1 MTSLQIEFDFLK
13 MKSFS
18 HLDVTSKPAALI
30 LGMAKS
36 SDKTTKHAVPNHYL
50 KAHKELS
57 GLIRKIEESKALDG
71 SFGSVVPFLFQNL
84 FEAGKTHPHVFA
96 VGVGDH
102 KNCHA
107 KAILSLG
114 AKVAKLI
121 KEHKLELVDIYIDSL
136 YHAPQSTQAKDAP
149 KDFAGRPLLVGT
161 PNFEEFFEKFA
172 LGMQLALYEFTKY
185 KTSKNDDTK
194 KSKGPRFKVRF
205 LSSHWDAK
213 KAEGILKHVEILTES
228 VFITRDLQ
236 TTPGGDLRPADLA
249 RAAQDV
255 GRKAGFRVE
264 VWDEKKLK
272 TENMGGIIAVG
283 KGSSAQPRFV
293 IMEHKGTGSAKG
305 PTLVLIG
312 KGVTFDTGGIS
323 IKPAGGMEEMKYDM
337 SGAASVIGAMNAIA
351 RLKVPYKV
359 YGLVPT
365 AENSPSGEATRPG
378 DIYTA
383 RGGKTVE
390 VINTDAEGR
399 LILAD
404 ALEYAKGL
412 NPSCVIDVATLT
424 GAVTIALG
432 AQATGIMGNNHKL
445 IHGFQRASD
454 KAGERTWELP
464 LFEEY
469 AEGLKSG
476 IADIKNVSSARE
488 AGSSIGGM
496 FLNFFVENAYPWIHL
511 DIAATADT
519 PKGQGD
525 HCPAHVGTGV
535 PVRSLV
541 EFAQNLPKYF

>member
-1 MTSLQIEFDFLK
+1 MTPFQIEFDFLK

-18 HLDVTSKPAALI
+18 HLDVSHKPNALI
-30 LGMAKS
+30 LGMTKS
-36 SDKTTKHAVPNHYL
+36 TDKNQKHAVPNHYL
-50 KAHKELS
+50 KGHKELDA
-57 GLIRKIEESKALDG
+57 LVKKIEESKALDG
-71 SFGSVVPFLFQNL
+71 SFGKIIPFLFQNL
-84 FEAGKTHPHVFA
+84 FEGGKTHPHVFA
-96 VGVGDH
+96 VGVGEH

-114 AKVAKLI
+114 AKVAKILR
-121 KEHKLELVDIYIDSL
+121 EHKLEQVDIFVDSL
-136 YHAPQSTQAKDAP
+136 YHAPQSSNGKDAP
-149 KDFAGRPLLVGT
+149 KDFAGCPLLVGV
-161 PNFEEFFEKFA
+161 PSFEEFFEKFA
-172 LGMQLALYEFTKY
+172 LGMQLALYEFTQY
-185 KTSKNDDTK
+185 RSKKDKDDEK
-194 KSKGPRFKVRF
+194 KSKGAKFKVRF

-213 KAEGILKHVEILTES
+213 KANAILDHVNILSES
-228 VFITRDLQ
+228 VFLTRDLQ

-249 RAAQDV
+249 RAAQET
-255 GRKAGFRVE
+255 GRKAGFKVE

-272 TENMGGIIAVG
+272 TEGMGGIIAVG
-283 KGSSAQPRFV
+283 KGSSAQPRFI
-293 IMEHKGTGSAKG
+293 IMDHNPSKKG
-305 PTLVLIG
+305 PCLVLIG

-337 SGAASVIGAMNAIA
+337 SGAASVIGAMHAISK
-351 RLKVPYKV
+351 LKVPYRV
-359 YGLVPT
+359 VGLVPS

-378 DIYTA
+378 DVYTA

-404 ALEYAKGL
+404 ALVYAKDL
-412 NPSCVIDVATLT
+412 KPTCVVDVATLT

-432 AQATGIMGNNHKL
+432 SQATGIMGNNHEL

-469 AEGLKSG
+469 ADDLKSG

-496 FLNFFVENAYPWIHL
+496 FLNYFVDNAYPWIHL

-519 PKGQGD
+519 PKGQGE
-525 HCPAHVGTGV
+525 HCPPHAGTGV

-541 EFAQNLPKYF
+541 EFALHLPKYFK